1 MEAPVSLDDQLRE
14 DLRASALAVPN
25 DMDTALSS
33 VRRRAA
39 RQQRT
44 RRVIAGAVTAVL
56 VAVVAVAL
64 STGVVPSLGETPQ
77 PAGTAPMTNQSR
89 STAGPPAGVDSTLT
103 GEWQSATLPAE
114 HFSAAIRAAGL
125 GRTTASHVLAGAHT
139 WVVQLTFGTS
149 LTVETW
155 DPADPS
161 DSLRLSP
168 QYGYRVMSGHRLVV
182 TALAS
187 PARWSFSYRLSGDR
201 LLLHYLRA
209 TAGSGSE
216 LETARFVAWAA
227 QPLTLVHF

>member
-1 MEAPVSLDDQLRE
+1 MSLDDELRE
-14 DLRASALAVPN
+14 GLRQSAHTLPAHI
-25 DMDTALSS
+25 DAALLS

-44 RRVIAGAVTAVL
+44 RRVIAGTVSAVL
-56 VAVVAVAL
+56 VAVAGVAL
-64 STGVVPSLGETPQ
+64 SRGVLPSLGETHQ
-77 PAGTAPMTNQSR
+77 HAGTARPTGQSA
-89 STAGPPAGVDSTLT
+89 SSAGPAPGVDGTLT
-103 GEWQSATLPAE
+103 GEWQSAAQPAE
-114 HFSAAIRAAGL
+114 HFRAAIRAAGL
-125 GRTTASHVLAGAHT
+125 GRTTASHVLEGAHS

-161 DSLRLSP
+161 GSLRLST
-168 QYGYRVMSGHRLVV
+168 QYGYRVVPGRLVV

-187 PARWSFSYRLSGDR
+187 PTRWSFSYRLSGDR

-209 TAGSGSE
+209 TPGSGNG

-227 QPLTLVHF
+227 EPLTLVHF